1 MQLTLHYILVL
12 EKISKKGEN
21 MKKYKDFK
29 RIFVIVTD
37 SLGCGE
43 AKDAYKYNDEG
54 SNTLKHLS
62 YSMNNFRIPNLEKMG
77 IGKLTDINNTKSD
90 IESIASY
97 GIMEEISVGKDTL
110 TGHWEMMGLKVENPF
125 PSFTDTGFPKEL
137 IEALEEATGRKV
149 IGNIAASGTEIL
161 KDLGEEH
168 LKTGAII
175 VYTSSDSVLQIAA
188 NEAIVPIEEL
198 YDICEKARKITL
210 DNPAWS
216 VGRII
221 ARPFIGDNKDNFT
234 RTAKRHDYAVDP
246 SGKTTLDFLHE
257 NDYDVISVGKIKD
270 IFNGKGITE
279 AHKITSNHNG
289 MEITCEIAKKD
300 FTGLCFVNLVDFDAL
315 YGHRRDAIGYAKC
328 LMEFDNDLSKLLE
341 LINEDDLLIVT
352 ADHGNDPIHHG
363 TDHTRENVPLLVYNP
378 KIKSSNLGL
387 LKSFA
392 CVGKT
397 ISDNFNVKSTEYGTK
412 IDIKLNK

>member
-1 MQLTLHYILVL
+1 M
-12 EKISKKGEN
+12 EKNYKK
-21 MKKYKDFK
+21 FK
-29 RIFVIVTD
+29 RIFLIVTD

-43 AKDAYKYNDEG
+43 AKDAHLYNDNG

-62 YSMNNFRIPNLEKMG
+62 YSIKDFSIPNLEKMG
-77 IGKLTDINNTKSD
+77 IGKLTDVNNTRND
-90 IESIASY
+90 LDSIASY
-97 GIMEEISVGKDTL
+97 GKMEEISVGKDTL

-125 PSFTDTGFPKEL
+125 PSFTDTGFPKDL
-137 IEALEEATGRKV
+137 IDKIEEVTGRKV
-149 IGNIAASGTEIL
+149 IGNIAASGTEII

-198 YDICEKARKITL
+198 YDICAKVRKITL
-210 DNPAWS
+210 DNKDWS

-221 ARPFIGDNKDNFT
+221 ARPFIGDSKDNFT

-246 SGKTTLDFLHE
+246 SGETTLDFLKE

-279 AHKITSNHNG
+279 AYKISSNHNG
-289 MEITCEIAKKD
+289 MEVTCEIAKKD

-315 YGHRRDAIGYAKC
+315 YGHRRDAAGYAKC
-328 LMEFDNDLSKLLE
+328 LMEFDNDLNSLLP
-341 LINEDDLLIVT
+341 LLNEDDLLIIA
-352 ADHGNDPIHHG
+352 ADHGNDPVHHG
-363 TDHTRENVPLLVYNP
+363 TDHTREDVPVLIYNKNIIP
-378 KIKSSNLGL
+378 SDLGV

-392 CVGKT
+392 CLGKT
-397 ISDNFNVKSTEYGTK
+397 ISDNFNSKSTEYGK
-412 IDIKLNK
+412 VIDIKLNK